1 MTVVAAVGVLPARMA
16 GWAARR
22 SLAPNA
28 LTGIGLACS
37 LCAAAWFT
45 SGTRLAAVDGGL
57 ALCAGYLARRIRA
70 QLVAARDGGGFAQGD
85 AAAAVAAPPMPA
97 GPALAGPTLAGPVL
111 AGPVLANPVLASWEG
126 WLGGTGAA
134 VGELAVYAGLAV
146 GARASQRHGIWLLAT
161 DAAITLSICQLVRL
175 GRLARIR
182 AARIRPA
189 QIPAAQIPAAQ
200 IPAAQIPP
208 SGIPPT
214 RGQHARAAELQA
226 RSLLS
231 LLAGRLI
238 ALSTGERI
246 VVIAVTAP
254 LWGARIT
261 FLALIVWGAAAA
273 AWELAQGVWAPGRP
287 AGGGVAACRDD
298 GPAARLVGRLVRG
311 QLMPLPPA
319 LAGLSAIVLL
329 AALGLG
335 NLTGVLLL
343 APVAAMLLAAPGAGH
358 PHDGR
363 FDWLVPLMLL
373 VGQYILLVALGLSG
387 GVPGP
392 VMFGMISLVALRQL
406 DVARR
411 ASQQAGWPAQP
422 SGLGWDGRIVLVGL
436 AAVLGFVTFAYLA
449 LTAYLGLLL
458 CRVSVSGWLAVR
470 EPPISEGERR

>member
-1 MTVVAAVGVLPARMA
+1 MTVVAAVGVLPRRMA

-45 SGTRLAAVDGGL
+45 SGTRLAAVTGGL

-70 QLVAARDGGGFAQGD
+70 QLVAARNTGGVAQGD
-85 AAAAVAAPPMPA
+85 AAATVAAPPM
-97 GPALAGPTLAGPVL
+97 LAGPVL
-111 AGPVLANPVLASWEG
+111 ASPVLASPVPASPVLASWEG
-126 WLGGTGAA
+126 WLGGIGAA
-134 VGELAVYAGLAV
+134 VGELAVYAALAV

-161 DAAITLSICQLVRL
+161 DAAITLSICQLARL
-175 GRLARIR
+175 GRPARTR
-182 AARIRPA
+182 PARTRPA
-189 QIPAAQIPAAQ
+189 QIPPSH
-200 IPAAQIPP
+200 IPP
-208 SGIPPT
+208 A

-226 RSLLS
+226 RSSLS

-238 ALSTGERI
+238 ALSTGERT

-273 AWELAQGVWAPGRP
+273 AWALAQGVWAPGRS
-287 AGGGVAACRDD
+287 AGGIAACRDD
-298 GPAARLVGRLVRG
+298 GPAARLVGRLIRG

-363 FDWLVPLMLL
+363 LDWLVPLMLL
-373 VGQYILLVALGLSG
+373 VGQYIFLVALGLSG

-392 VMFGMISLVALRQL
+392 VMFGMISVVALRQL

-411 ASQQAGWPAQP
+411 ASQQGGWPAQP

>member
-1 MTVVAAVGVLPARMA
+1 MLADPMLADPMLADPMLASPVRARPVR
-16 GWAARR
+16 AR
-22 SLAPNA
+22 
-28 LTGIGLACS
+28 
-37 LCAAAWFT
+37 
-45 SGTRLAAVDGGL
+45 
-57 ALCAGYLARRIRA
+57 
-70 QLVAARDGGGFAQGD
+70 
-85 AAAAVAAPPMPA
+85 
-97 GPALAGPTLAGPVL
+97 PVM
-111 AGPVLANPVLASWEG
+111 ASWEG

-161 DAAITLSICQLVRL
+161 DAAITLSICQLARL

-182 AARIRPA
+182 PSRIPVA

-200 IPAAQIPP
+200 IAVAQIPAAQSAAAQIPAAQIPP
-208 SGIPPT
+208 AQIPPA
-214 RGQHARAAELQA
+214 RGQHARATEVQA
-226 RSLLS
+226 RSPLS

-238 ALSTGERI
+238 ALSTGEWT

-273 AWELAQGVWAPGRP
+273 AWALAQGVWAPGRS
-287 AGGGVAACRDD
+287 AGGIAACRDD
-298 GPAARLVGRLVRG
+298 GPAARLVGRLIRG

-363 FDWLVPLMLL
+363 LDWLVPLMLL
-373 VGQYILLVALGLSG
+373 VGQYIFLVALGLSG

-392 VMFGMISLVALRQL
+392 VMFGMISVVALRQL